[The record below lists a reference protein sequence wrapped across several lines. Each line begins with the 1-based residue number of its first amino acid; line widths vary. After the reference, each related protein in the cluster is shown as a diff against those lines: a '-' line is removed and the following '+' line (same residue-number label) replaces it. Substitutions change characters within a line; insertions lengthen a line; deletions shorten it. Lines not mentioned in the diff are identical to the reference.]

1 MVPSISGSLDK
12 VLRGGGV
19 TTPHPSCS
27 RVSKVESTV
36 PLLNRTRSVEFS
48 ISEEDAIDLSTRI
61 SLFVMYGIM

>member
-12 VLRGGGV
+12 VLRGGV